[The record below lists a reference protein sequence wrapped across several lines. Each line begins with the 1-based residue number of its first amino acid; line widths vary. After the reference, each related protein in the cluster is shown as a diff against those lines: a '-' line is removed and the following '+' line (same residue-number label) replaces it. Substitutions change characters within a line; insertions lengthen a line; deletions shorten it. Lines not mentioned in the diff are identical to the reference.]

1 MELAIAWL
9 FIGVPLSLAAG
20 LYAVRLR
27 RSAVG
32 WTLLSLVL
40 SPLVGFVF
48 LAVLGGAKARDRV
61 DRVPCP
67 FCSEPV
73 RISAVRCPH
82 CRSDL

>member
-1 MELAIAWL
+1 VEIALAWL

-20 LYAVRLR
+20 LYAARLR

-32 WTLLSLVL
+32 WTLVSLVL

-48 LAVLGGAKARDRV
+48 LAALGAKARGRR

>member
-1 MELAIAWL
+1 MDLLVVVVVWFL
-9 FIGVPLSLAAG
+9 LSVAAG
-20 LYAVRLR
+20 VYAGRLN
-27 RSAVG
+27 RSGLWFIVA
-32 WTLLSLVL
+32 LLF
-40 SPLVGFVF
+40 SPLVAFAF
-48 LAVLGGAKARDRV
+48 LLALGAKASDRV